1 MKLQGFYIAFL
12 SPLLVIAFIFQLGS
26 ARMALISIALYYL
39 YRVFLDFYKL
49 KSNGVVSNKD
59 GWKFAL
65 GIWSFIYFKQL
76 YFE

>member
-1 MKLQGFYIAFL
+1 MKLSNFYFAFI
-12 SPLLVIAFIFQLGS
+12 SPLFIIALMMRLDS
-26 ARMALISIALYYL
+26 EWMTLICIALYYF

-49 KSNGVVSNKD
+49 KSNDVVSNKD
-59 GWKFAL
+59 IWKFAL